1 MLSRACVLPAL
12 ALRSSGRSLRAPR
25 SLTPVAA
32 RSFASGGKRAK
43 PIKVK
48 KSEARRHV
56 PDAPKAPDALTE
68 LPPSSPP
75 APFLPSEQ
83 QTPQTFGGVMKE
95 VRDGCTTLPGE
106 FDGSLVM
113 PAEEGHRH
121 DDEA

>member
-1 MLSRACVLPAL
+1 MISRACVLPAL
-12 ALRSSGRSLRAPR
+12 VLRSSARSLHAPR
-25 SLTPVAA
+25 NLTPVAA

-56 PDAPKAPDALTE
+56 PDALTE

-95 VRDGCTTLPGE
+95 TTLPGE

-113 PAEEGHRH
+113 PAEEEHRA
-121 DDEA
+121 DEA